1 MQSKAAKI
9 IFLVLV
15 ALAGVGAFW
24 MYKFG
29 PETFTH
35 NETRKKY
42 ETYIQA
48 EGTIVTKEL
57 RGSAIK
63 KNTIWV
69 VQFKDKDD
77 KLQTVKIFDNT
88 TMGKE
93 TGEKIIVYYNP
104 TDPTEC
110 IDEQE
115 YNDTM

>member
-1 MQSKAAKI
+1 MQSKAAKTIFI
-9 IFLVLV
+9 ILVL
-15 ALAGVGAFW
+15 LAGVGAFW

-42 ETYIQA
+42 ETYVKA
-48 EGTIVTKEL
+48 EGTILTKEY

-63 KNTIWV
+63 KNTTWV

-88 TMGKE
+88 TTGKDI
-93 TGEKIIVYYNP
+93 GEKLIIYYNP
-104 TDPTEC
+104 SDPSEC
-110 IDEQE
+110 IDEKE